1 MAVEAFLLAISKFQ
15 SVVERQPDM
24 GGANLRRYRCGFG
37 PCEEDDPVT
46 LL

>member
-15 SVVERQPDM
+15 SVVERHPDM
-24 GGANLRRYRCGFG
+24 GGANLRRHLCGIGF
-37 PCEEDDPVT
+37 CEVDDPAT